1 MAGNQNQNQSDVVQ
15 HGINAAQANAAN
27 QEEQQQVEE
36 LSSQLNEATTNATA
50 QANNADSESNAT

>member
-1 MAGNQNQNQSDVVQ
+1 MAGNQNQNKSDVVQ

-50 QANNADSESNAT
+50 EANNAGSESNAT